1 MCACEVAVH
10 PLYLL
15 SLDRILVA
23 TDLVARGMDFVSVN
37 TVVNFDFPQSTT
49 QYVHRV
55 GRAGRAG
62 RTGALRE
69 GRRGEKIAPQ
79 SQ

>member
-1 MCACEVAVH
+1 M
-10 PLYLL
+10 
-15 SLDRILVA
+15 A
-23 TDLVARGMDFVSVN
+23 TDLVARGMDFVSVH

-62 RTGALRE
+62 RTGAP
-69 GRRGEKIAPQ
+69 GAPVVVGDGGP
-79 SQ
+79 